1 MSEYVCQSVCVKRAW
16 ANKRLNLVSNHAI
29 HVEKC
34 ARTAHIYLYIILN
47 ATLPSYYSPLWFLF
61 LSLSLFLFCLHATAL
76 SLHRHR
82 TAYSV
87 LFLFYHFILVAGLVG
102 TFQCGYEE
110 YWVSLYIYSIGRLF
124 INNLCVDWVCN
135 MNSAKEHTHTQTP
148 YKWPEHS
155 KIWIHKEKNEHWAHQ
170 TPNIDWVR
178 AHREDEIKLHK
189 KTTFN
194 HLCAC

>member
-135 MNSAKEHTHTQTP
+135 MNSAKEHTHTHRHHTNGQNIVKYE
-148 YKWPEHS
+148 YKKRRTSIERT
-155 KIWIHKEKNEHWAHQ
+155 KHQ
-170 TPNIDWVR
+170 TLIESEHIER
-178 AHREDEIKLHK
+178 TR
-189 KTTFN
+189 
-194 HLCAC
+194 